1 MLIVIK
7 KALAHQVSSLLALI
21 SILLLSACSSEP
33 SHLQKV
39 IASGELI
46 VITRNSATT
55 YYEGPN
61 GPTGM
66 EYDLIKGFANELGVQ
81 VRLIVAPT
89 LSDVLTNLVNGE
101 GDLAAAG
108 LTITEERKQV
118 MRFAPPYQ
126 TITQQL
132 IYKLGEGRPKSVAD
146 LHGSLEVVKDSSHAA
161 LLKKIQPEFPNLTW
175 TESYELDS
183 EELLTLVWEKVI
195 DYTVSDSNE
204 FKLNQRF
211 YPELRKA
218 FELSKPESLA
228 WAFTKSSDQS
238 LYGAAVAYFN
248 HIKKDGTLEQLLDRY
263 YGHVQSFDYVGT
275 RTYMRHILKRLPK
288 YRPLFEYTG
297 NELGIDWRLL
307 AAMSYQESHWNAKAV
322 SPTGVR
328 GLMMLTRAT
337 AEYIGVKKRTDPAQ
351 SIRGGALYLKKL
363 LAKFDGE
370 IPMPDQTWFAIA
382 SYNIGYL
389 HIIDAMELTQMRG
402 GDQKSWKDIRE
413 NLPLLRKRKWYKKLK
428 RGYARGNEAVRY
440 TENIRS
446 YYDILVWLTERDKPK
461 VEEPPTAL
469 EISPPTL

>member
-1 MLIVIK
+1 MLITMNN
-7 KALAHQVSSLLALI
+7 ALALRTFSLLAFI
-21 SILLLSACSSEP
+21 TTLLLSACSNEP

-39 IASGELI
+39 KANGELV

-66 EYDLIKGFANELGVQ
+66 EYDLVKGFANELGVQ
-81 VRLIVAPT
+81 IRLIVAPT
-89 LSDVLTNLVNGE
+89 LSEVLSNLVNGE

-108 LTITEERKQV
+108 LTITEERQKI

-126 TITQQL
+126 TITQQM
-132 IYKLGEGRPKSVAD
+132 IYKLGEGRPNTIEDVE
-146 LHGSLEVVKDSSHAA
+146 GSLEVVKDSSHAA
-161 LLKKIQPEFPNLTW
+161 LLKQLQPQYPNLTW

-204 FKLNQRF
+204 FQLNQRF
-211 YPELRKA
+211 YPELRNA
-218 FELSKPESLA
+218 FDISEPESLA
-228 WAFTKSSDQS
+228 WAFTQGKDQS
-238 LYGAAVAYFN
+238 LYGAAIAYFN
-248 HIKKDGTLEQLLDRY
+248 RIKKDGTLEQLLDRY

-288 YRPLFEYTG
+288 YRKLFEYTAEEFG
-297 NELGIDWRLL
+297 LDWRFL

-328 GLMMLTRAT
+328 GLMMLTQAT

-351 SIRGGALYLKKL
+351 SIRGGAMYYKKL
-363 LAKFDGE
+363 LKKFDNK
-370 IPMPDQTWFAIA
+370 IPMPDQTWFAVA

-389 HIIDAMELTQMRG
+389 HIIDAIQLTEMRG
-402 GDQKSWKDIRE
+402 GDTKSWKDLRE
-413 NLPLLRKRKWYKKLK
+413 NLPLLRKRKWYKQLK
-428 RGYARGNEAVRY
+428 RGYARGNEAVKY

-446 YYDILVWLTERDKPK
+446 YYDILVWLTERNKPQK
-461 VEEPPTAL
+461 AVPSTAL
-469 EISPPTL
+469 EITTPTL